1 MYQHIFATLILL
13 LSFNHTQA
21 QRRVAFQNPVTNYLI
36 EYNSKQKPVR
46 HQLKSVNIQQV
57 NNFIN
62 LYYQLE
68 NGASLQVNHI
78 PVTALKDTAGR
89 IKGIRMVYI
98 SSNQDT
104 TYVSDDSRLPL
115 KLITKCPIAKPGEPL
130 SVFALGRVYLN
141 KSSLVFE
148 SQFYGKIPAN
158 EMIKIDNL
166 QEQ

>member
-1 MYQHIFATLILL
+1 MYHHIFATIILL
-13 LSFNHTQA
+13 LSFSHTQA

-36 EYNSKQKPVR
+36 EYNGKQKPVR
-46 HQLKSVNIQQV
+46 HQLKSVNIQHV

-68 NGASLQVNHI
+68 NGASLQVNQI
-78 PVTALKDTAGR
+78 PLSALKDTAGR

-104 TYVSDDSRLPL
+104 TYVSDDARLPL
-115 KLITKCPIAKPGEPL
+115 KLITKCTNAKPGEPV
-130 SVFALGRVYLN
+130 SVFALGRVYL
-141 KSSLVFE
+141 KKLSMVFE
-148 SQFYGKIPAN
+148 SQFYGTIPAN
-158 EMIKIDNL
+158 EMIKTDNL